1 VSSITCFHLVH
12 ILRKQN
18 FLKILLLRNK
28 SMYVVIIHVL
38 RKIAFSIVFS
48 SMYEYIFSLLKWGND
63 VFTAVLFLFVH
74 YVRVIITHK
83 NYRRFLGSP
92 ALRHTHICGVMNSK
106 SLFCTLRIDQWTPTT
121 NQIRLFYDM
130 SMWTQLYRTEWAIK
144 SWHATED
151 TKSLSLDDPWWSIG
165 QIKPE

>member
-1 VSSITCFHLVH
+1 MFSFSAHFTKTKLFLNFMTAKQKYVPSNHPRIFIVKMGKWCIYCCF
-12 ILRKQN
+12 ISFCSLRKSYNYAQE
-18 FLKILLLRNK
+18 LSAVPLR
-28 SMYVVIIHVL
+28 
-38 RKIAFSIVFS
+38 RP
-48 SMYEYIFSLLKWGND
+48 
-63 VFTAVLFLFVH
+63 T
-74 YVRVIITHK
+74 
-83 NYRRFLGSP
+83 
-92 ALRHTHICGVMNSK
+92 LRHTHICGVMNSK
-106 SLFCTLRIDQWTPTT
+106 SVFRTLRIDQWTPTT